1 MSVFPSL
8 ERLVKPRN
16 VVIVGASAR
25 EGSQGHRLVMNVLEH
40 SRFSGDVHL
49 VNPSGSS
56 IAGRPCWPSVDAVP
70 AGDIDVVLV
79 LVSASRVM
87 ESLRQCAA
95 RGIPFAIVM
104 SSGFAEAGAAGKALE
119 AEIAELCHD
128 TGLRVYGPNCPGF
141 VNVRDRI
148 GLTFSP
154 AFKDDLNGGAIGLA
168 TQGGGLGRNVL
179 QGLSYGEGVGLWF
192 SAGNEVDLGVPDF
205 IAHMATDSRIGVIAV
220 LMEGVKDGR
229 KLIDALKLARE
240 NEKPVVILK
249 VGRSELGVRAAQSH
263 TASIAGTAAVNSA
276 VFRQYGAIE
285 VDDLSE
291 LAAVSK
297 LCLRARASRA
307 DGVCVLSFSG
317 GACALAADAVGAA
330 KLPLAPLHEQTT
342 VALSKVLPSFASI
355 ENPVD
360 TTADIMRDPAMTSA
374 CLRILCEEP
383 TVGAVL
389 FPIPMDYGDITGAM
403 ASAIVEASAASKA
416 VVVPVWMSRRM
427 GEGFRTLESS
437 GLQPFLSLTEAVR
450 ALRKVHDWRAGHASA
465 AAEERDDT
473 PAQASTSV
481 RTDSVPSQA
490 HAAASGLTELD
501 AKRVLGRHGIVV
513 PAGELATSSA
523 AAAEAATRVGFPCV
537 MKVVSPDIAHKTEAG
552 GVRLNLRTAEDVC
565 AACDEIVANAGR
577 YRPGARVEG
586 VLVERMLPPGGREML
601 VGVHRDEVFGPVLT
615 VGLGGIFVE
624 VLKDVSHRVIPVS
637 HTDARRMISELRNSD
652 LLGAVR
658 GQPAADVEALA
669 ALLVKVS
676 EFVERAAGAIDQ
688 LDINPVWVGPRGE
701 GAIALDALLVPTA
714 GVDANAL

>member
-8 ERLVKPRN
+8 ERLVEPRS
-16 VVIVGASAR
+16 VVIVGASSR

-40 SRFSGDVHL
+40 SRFAGDVHL
-49 VNPSGSS
+49 VNPSGLS
-56 IAGRPCWPSVDAVP
+56 ICGRPCWPSIDAVP
-70 AGDIDVVLV
+70 AGDIDVALV
-79 LVSASRVM
+79 IVNASRVM
-87 ESLRQCAA
+87 EALRQCAA

-104 SSGFAEAGAAGKALE
+104 SSGFAEADEAGKALE
-119 AEIAELCHD
+119 AEIADLCRA

-179 QGLSYGEGVGLWF
+179 QSLSYGEGVGLWF

-205 IAHMATDSRIGVIAV
+205 IAHMATDPRISVIAV
-220 LMEGVKDGR
+220 LMEGIKDGR

-240 NEKPVVILK
+240 NAKPVVILK

-263 TASIAGTAAVNSA
+263 TASIAGSAAVNSA

-297 LCLRARASRA
+297 LCLRARTLGG

-330 KLPLAPLHEQTT
+330 QLPMASLHEQTT
-342 VALSKVLPSFASI
+342 AALREVLPAFASVA
-355 ENPVD
+355 NPVD
-360 TTADIMRDPAMTSA
+360 TTADIMRDSAMTSA
-374 CLRILCEEP
+374 CLRTLCEEP
-383 TVGAVL
+383 NVGAVL

-403 ASAIVEASAASKA
+403 ASAIVEASRTSKA

-427 GEGFRTLESS
+427 GKGFQMLESN
-437 GLQPFLSLTEAVR
+437 GLQPFLSVTEAVR
-450 ALRKVHDWRAGHASA
+450 ALKKVHDWRAGQISA
-465 AAEERDDT
+465 CAAQT
-473 PAQASTSV
+473 PA
-481 RTDSVPSQA
+481 A
-490 HAAASGLTELD
+490 HGDTGVSGGAEVGQGQMVGATPALTEVD
-501 AKRVLGRHGIVV
+501 AKRLLGRHGIVV
-513 PAGELATSSA
+513 PSGELTMSA
-523 AAAEAATRVGFPCV
+523 AAAAETATRIGFPCV

-552 GVRLNLRTAEDVC
+552 GVRLNLETAADARTAY
-565 AACDEIVANAGR
+565 DEIVANAGR
-577 YRPGARVEG
+577 YRPDAIVEG

-601 VGVHRDEVFGPVLT
+601 VGVHRDEAFGPVLT
-615 VGLGGIFVE
+615 VGLGGILVE
-624 VLKDVSHRVIPVS
+624 VLKDVSHRVIPVD
-637 HTDARRMISELRNSD
+637 HADARRMIAELRHSD

-658 GQPAADVEALA
+658 GQPPADVEALA
-669 ALLVKVS
+669 ALLVQVS
-676 EFVERAAGAIDQ
+676 EFVERAHGAIDQ
-688 LDINPVWVGPRGE
+688 LDINPVWVGALGE
-701 GAIALDALLVPTA
+701 GAIALDALMVLA
-714 GVDANAL
+714 QGADANAL